1 MGPVLS
7 SLVNLQKVENELRI
21 TRSKLNKGKQ
31 GILRQQHAIRQL
43 EGALEAKQGEIKISK
58 MNYDRLDLDLKTSEA
73 DIAKMRVA
81 LNSAKTNKEYSA
93 VLTRIN
99 TDKADLSKLEDKML
113 QSMAQIETDQSLCS
127 EIAEKIVREQEKL
140 KEIQQRVEDTRQG
153 IQGDIERLEASK
165 DELSEMVPSEY
176 RDLFARL
183 AERYDGE
190 VLATIS
196 NSGGKKSE
204 QSCGGCYMSLPL
216 EVVNKLMTKDIV
228 ICCPNCGRIMVM
240 AVSSSETTVS

>member
-7 SLVNLQKVENELRI
+7 SLVNLQTVENELRI
-21 TRSKLNKGKQ
+21 TKSKLNKGKQ
-31 GILRQQHAIRQL
+31 SILRQQHAIRQL

-58 MNYDRLDLDLKTSEA
+58 MNYDRLELDLRTSEA

-113 QSMAQIETDQSLCS
+113 QFMTQIESDQSLCT
-127 EIAEKIVREQEKL
+127 EIEEKIADEQVKL

-153 IQGDIERLEASK
+153 IQGDIERLEASRN
-165 DELSEMVPSEY
+165 DLSAKVPVEH
-176 RDLFARL
+176 RDLFTRL

-216 EVVNKLMTKDIV
+216 EVVNKLMTKDVV

-240 AVSSSETTVS
+240 AVKTSEPTVN